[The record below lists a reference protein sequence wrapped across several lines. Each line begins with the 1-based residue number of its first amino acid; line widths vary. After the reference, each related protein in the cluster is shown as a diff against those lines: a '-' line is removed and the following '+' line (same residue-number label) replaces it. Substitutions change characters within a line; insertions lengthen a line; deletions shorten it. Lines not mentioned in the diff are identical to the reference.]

1 MKRTLPIAL
10 ALSFACSMAFADASL
25 HTRGDALMG
34 LASDDATNRA
44 EAAAWIAGNG
54 SGEDSRLLVERL
66 VDDSPAVREVAEQGL
81 WMLWA
86 KSGDEVVDNL
96 MARGVGE
103 LQSGQVQDALATFSE
118 VIDRKPEFAEAFNQR
133 AMVLF
138 MVGDFKKSLD
148 DCNEVIKRNPQH
160 FGALAGFGQIY
171 FRQEQYAKAISYWKK
186 ALEINPHMPTI
197 QRNIKAAED
206 MMKIGNTQMT

>member
-1 MKRTLPIAL
+1 
-10 ALSFACSMAFADASL
+10 
-25 HTRGDALMG
+25 MG
-34 LASDDATNRA
+34 LASDDAANRA

-66 VDDSPAVREVAEQGL
+66 GDDSPTVREAAEQGL

-86 KSGDEVVDNL
+86 KSGDEQIDEM

-138 MVGDFKKSLD
+138 MVGDLKKSLD

-186 ALEINPHMPTI
+186 ALEINPNMSTI

-206 MMKIGNTQMT
+206 MMKIGNMQMT